1 MLEQTGQ
8 MCKMSQQSSFEDL
21 KLERASS
28 CDAGAAGN
36 DPKHVAAL
44 FGTAAGASKAATAL
58 DPRSLSS
65 SCASKLDSCESVL
78 SSSCASKLDSCEPVE
93 SSPSCGDTSGDHVH
107 AVQAVAQDSD
117 FHCSRADLESAR
129 SCYTAATSIALPS
142 SGAHRALVPSDLMT
156 AHPWRLAAAGL
167 MGDDVG
173 GGGRPQ
179 VIRPFEKS
187 PAASPSA
194 SSREFNHDRCSR
206 AWYNRIVAAQMDSD
220 NTDDETECTE
230 RRTSGGS
237 STMSGV
243 VSSQN
248 PSGGALGPDHTVDRA
263 PVEP

>member
-1 MLEQTGQ
+1 MREQ
-8 MCKMSQQSSFEDL
+8 MSQQSSFEDL

-28 CDAGAAGN
+28 CDAGN

-65 SCASKLDSCESVL
+65 SCASKLDSCGSVL

-129 SCYTAATSIALPS
+129 SCYTAATSITLPS
-142 SGAHRALVPSDLMT
+142 SGADRALVPSDLMT
-156 AHPWRLAAAGL
+156 AHPWRLAAAAL
-167 MGDDVG
+167 MGEDVG

-179 VIRPFEKS
+179 VIWPFEKS
-187 PAASPSA
+187 PASPSA

-220 NTDDETECTE
+220 NTDDETET
-230 RRTSGGS
+230 RTSSGS

-243 VSSQN
+243 VSSQT
-248 PSGGALGPDHTVDRA
+248 PSGGALGPDHIVDRA
-263 PVEP
+263 PGEP

>member
-1 MLEQTGQ
+1 MREQ
-8 MCKMSQQSSFEDL
+8 MSQQSSFEDL

-28 CDAGAAGN
+28 CDAGN

-58 DPRSLSS
+58 DPRS
-65 SCASKLDSCESVL
+65 L

-142 SGAHRALVPSDLMT
+142 SGAHLNRALVPSDLMT
-156 AHPWRLAAAGL
+156 AHPWRLAAAAL
-167 MGDDVG
+167 MGEDVG

-187 PAASPSA
+187 PASPSA
-194 SSREFNHDRCSR
+194 SSREFNHDRFSR

-220 NTDDETECTE
+220 NTDDETET
-230 RRTSGGS
+230 RTSSGS
-237 STMSGV
+237 STMSGG
-243 VSSQN
+243 VSSQT